1 MCSINGPN
9 FLFIYYLP
17 IYFQSVRGQNAIES
31 GVNILP
37 AVCFFALGSLCSG
50 GLIGRIGHWQP
61 FLPAGAL
68 LSVVGSALLY
78 SLDADTSPAW
88 YLGSQVVLGFG
99 AGGSSQVPMIA
110 VQAFSDRKDLSR
122 ATGVVLC
129 RWHRPPPL
137 FLPTRRGID
146 RPLPQSFNS

>member
-1 MCSINGPN
+1 MYCHRINGPN

-37 AVCFFALGSLCSG
+37 AVCFFAVGSLMAG
-50 GLIGRIGHWQP
+50 GLIGRIGYWQP

-68 LSVVGSALLY
+68 LAVVGSALLY
-78 SLDADTSPAW
+78 SLDADSSSAW
-88 YLGSQVVLGFG
+88 YLGSQVVIGFG
-99 AGGSSQVPMIA
+99 SGASSQVPMIA
-110 VQAFSDRKDLSR
+110 VQAFSDTKDLSR

-129 RWHRPPPL
+129 KWYHPHL
-137 FLPTRRGID
+137 QLG
-146 RPLPQSFNS
+146 